1 MEPTKNNKNA
11 TKQKKI
17 EIKTI
22 IDDIRQLIETYGS
35 NHDEKIMN
43 TLKKRLK
50 KMKIYGVMKK
60 MMILKMQKNCIR
72 SLNIFKDKIFGE
84 YQQNKKDSTTF
95 IKTPGWINNKKC
107 TINPQNKDNKCF
119 QYPIVLSLLH

>member
-72 SLNIFKDKIFGE
+72 SLNFYKDKIFGE